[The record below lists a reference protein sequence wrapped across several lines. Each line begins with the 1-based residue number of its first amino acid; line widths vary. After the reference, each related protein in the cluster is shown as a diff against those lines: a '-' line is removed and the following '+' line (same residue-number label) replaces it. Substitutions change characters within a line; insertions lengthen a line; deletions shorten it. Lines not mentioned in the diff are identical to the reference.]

1 MKAPLGWKLFGV
13 VYDMDLIKLNMYQR
27 LRDFQVPVEILDE
40 IFTDEGDLEVLETNW
55 KDLENNDMNGDEIA
69 AEVAKMIFEQLNI
82 KPDQFTDEKE

>member
-1 MKAPLGWKLFGV
+1 LFGV

>member
-1 MKAPLGWKLFGV
+1 LFGV

-69 AEVAKMIFEQLNI
+69 AEVAKMIFEKLNI

>member
-1 MKAPLGWKLFGV
+1 
-13 VYDMDLIKLNMYQR
+13 MDLIKLNMYQR
-27 LRDFQVPVEILDE
+27 LRDFQVPIEILDE
-40 IFTDEGDLEVLETNW
+40 IFNDEGDLEVLETNW

>member
-1 MKAPLGWKLFGV
+1 
-13 VYDMDLIKLNMYQR
+13 MDLIKLNMYQR

-40 IFTDEGDLEVLETNW
+40 IFTDEGDLEALETNW

>member
-1 MKAPLGWKLFGV
+1 MFGV

-27 LRDFQVPVEILDE
+27 LRDFQVPIEILDE
-40 IFTDEGDLEVLETNW
+40 IFNDEGDLEVLETNW
-55 KDLENNDMNGDEIA
+55 KDLEYNGMNGDEIA

>member
-1 MKAPLGWKLFGV
+1 LFGV

-40 IFTDEGDLEVLETNW
+40 IFTDEGDLEALETNW

>member
-40 IFTDEGDLEVLETNW
+40 IFTDEGDLKVLETNW

-69 AEVAKMIFEQLNI
+69 AEVAKMIFEKLNI

>member
-1 MKAPLGWKLFGV
+1 MFGV

-27 LRDFQVPVEILDE
+27 LRDFQVPIEILDE
-40 IFTDEGDLEVLETNW
+40 IFNDEGDLEVLETNW
-55 KDLENNDMNGDEIA
+55 KDLENNGMNGDEIA

>member
-82 KPDQFTDEKE
+82 KSDQFTDENE

>member
-1 MKAPLGWKLFGV
+1 
-13 VYDMDLIKLNMYQR
+13 MDLIKLNMYQR

-69 AEVAKMIFEQLNI
+69 AEVAKMIFEKLNI

>member
-1 MKAPLGWKLFGV
+1 MFGV

-55 KDLENNDMNGDEIA
+55 KDLENNGMNGDEIA

-82 KPDQFTDEKE
+82 KSDQFTDENE

>member
-1 MKAPLGWKLFGV
+1 
-13 VYDMDLIKLNMYQR
+13 MDLIKLNMYQR
-27 LRDFQVPVEILDE
+27 LRDFQVPIEILDE

>member
-1 MKAPLGWKLFGV
+1 MFGV

-69 AEVAKMIFEQLNI
+69 AEVAKMIFEKLNI

>member
-1 MKAPLGWKLFGV
+1 MKAPLGWKFFGV

>member
-27 LRDFQVPVEILDE
+27 LRDFQVPAEILDE

>member
-1 MKAPLGWKLFGV
+1 
-13 VYDMDLIKLNMYQR
+13 MDLIKLNMYQR

-40 IFTDEGDLEVLETNW
+40 IFTDEGDLEALETNW

-69 AEVAKMIFEQLNI
+69 AEVAKMIFEKLNI

>member
-1 MKAPLGWKLFGV
+1 
-13 VYDMDLIKLNMYQR
+13 MYQR

>member
-1 MKAPLGWKLFGV
+1 MFGV

-27 LRDFQVPVEILDE
+27 LRDFQVPIEILDE

>member
-1 MKAPLGWKLFGV
+1 
-13 VYDMDLIKLNMYQR
+13 MDLIKLNMYQR

-40 IFTDEGDLEVLETNW
+40 IFTDEGDLKVLETNW

-69 AEVAKMIFEQLNI
+69 AEVAKMIFEKLNI

>member
-1 MKAPLGWKLFGV
+1 MFGV

-27 LRDFQVPVEILDE
+27 LRDFQVPAEILDE

-82 KPDQFTDEKE
+82 KPDQFTEEKE

>member
-1 MKAPLGWKLFGV
+1 
-13 VYDMDLIKLNMYQR
+13 MDLIKLNMYQR

-40 IFTDEGDLEVLETNW
+40 IFTDEGDLEALETNW

-69 AEVAKMIFEQLNI
+69 AEVAKIIFEQLNI